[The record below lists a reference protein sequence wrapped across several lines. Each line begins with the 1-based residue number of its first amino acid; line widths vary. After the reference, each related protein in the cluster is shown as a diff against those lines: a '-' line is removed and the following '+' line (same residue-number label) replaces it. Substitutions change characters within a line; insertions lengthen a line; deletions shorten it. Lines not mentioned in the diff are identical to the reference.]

1 MQETDSHIYN
11 FLRSKLDLAVLKVHD
26 VSVVGFAES
35 LSSHTK
41 HTEELSAL
49 LLVNVWLSGYALLA
63 MVTSSLF
70 LGRMSSRETTR
81 LAERMIKFVVFKIIV
96 VRAVMTHSLLEM
108 TMWMAWLTSIA
119 YMRVFVGAAKDR
131 LEMLAAAPASTNA
144 SHARALSLLSL
155 TLLQNVAA
163 AVLLVQSL
171 GQHAPSKTLL
181 LGFDCVIIAVD
192 GAKTL
197 MRYVVHMGESGRVSL
212 TPPSFLVQLSRRIRK
227 LTQAVARPFSGTR
240 RTSPLVDQ
248 SHQRHSRSHAAGAGA
263 NGSGGGERVMDGG
276 GGWANWDGHGVLL
289 YHVELV
295 TDLGMHVLTLTHY
308 LHVWVLHGLAFQ
320 LIDAVLLL
328 DVHTVA
334 SSLNRRVTSYLAY
347 RAATDSLTNA
357 FPDVRMDDGDGE
369 NSCECTICLER
380 IQVGKRLPCS
390 HVYHLGCLRA
400 LLQQSGSS
408 NFTCPLCRFPLSMG
422 PAAAG
427 RRLNAVDRVVARATT
442 YLQDCVMWL
451 LLMFL
456 ASNAV
461 RLRVSNVVEQQRIR
475 RSHHHRDGA
484 TNLPTSRT
492 RTSNPHVEMMDES
505 LGPLELDADGG
516 DSDNDYDDSASDGDD
531 GEVEEFEEYDDGED
545 EDEGSEDPDQEE
557 SDQWEQEQ
565 PGVWRR
571 RGTRGTGV
579 RPGGA
584 PTVVGAAVVTGP
596 SAVPQQQQHG
606 VGVGSSHGR
615 TASGESLSRSA
626 QARALQAQAPGPVQ
640 PPQQQPGLFAATA
653 SRLASAASGSL
664 LGMLGALEGPNV
676 QQLRAEDLRQLQQR
690 RDRLQQQVLALERDT
705 AEQAAHEQREQDQLR
720 HAAPTLLGLHSA
732 VAAAQAAVQTT
743 TTPRLAQHDSTAPR
757 DDGHLAGTSPRHT
770 PSRPSPAPRSAH
782 PRSSHI
788 PPSPPAQAPAHT
800 RRPSASQQQQ
810 QLQLQ
815 PHLQPETSPS
825 GRAARAAGGASL
837 PAQVGRGGGGVGS
850 HDGAGPSP
858 VTQQQ
863 QQRARRGAQPPRVAL
878 QPEPSTWSG
887 GAAQVMTR
895 RVSQALSSA
904 RTHGGSSNAA
914 LAGRGDDGFEEVS
927 SAPTTAP
934 PAAAAAAAGR
944 TTGAGGRP
952 PRQPSAGSRGAG
964 AVGAGR
970 VTRRSGPP
978 A

>member
-155 TLLQNVAA
+155 TLLHNMAA
-163 AVLLVQSL
+163 AVLLVRSL
-171 GQHAPSKTLL
+171 GQHAPGKTLL
-181 LGFDCVIIAVD
+181 LGFDCVIITVD

-197 MRYVVHMGESGRVSL
+197 MRYGGPINVTL
-212 TPPSFLVQLSRRIRK
+212 I
-227 LTQAVARPFSGTR
+227 LTQRGLGEAAV
-240 RTSPLVDQ
+240 V
-248 SHQRHSRSHAAGAGA
+248 
-263 NGSGGGERVMDGG
+263 GGREMDGG

-289 YHVELV
+289 YHIELV

-347 RAATDSLTNA
+347 RAATDSLKNA

-369 NSCECTICLER
+369 DSCECTICLEK

-427 RRLNAVDRVVARATT
+427 RRLNAVDRLVARATT

-475 RSHHHRDGA
+475 RSHHHRDG
-484 TNLPTSRT
+484 TINLPTSRT

-505 LGPLELDADGG
+505 LGPLDLDADG
-516 DSDNDYDDSASDGDD
+516 DDADNDYDDSASDGDD
-531 GEVEEFEEYDDGED
+531 GDVDEFEEYDDGED
-545 EDEGSEDPDQEE
+545 EDEGSEDPDPEE

-584 PTVVGAAVVTGP
+584 GTVSGAAVVTGP

-626 QARALQAQAPGPVQ
+626 QARVLQAQAQGPVQ
-640 PPQQQPGLFAATA
+640 QQQQPGLFAATA

-690 RDRLQQQVLALERDT
+690 RDRLQEQVLALERDT

-743 TTPRLAQHDSTAPR
+743 TTPRMARHDTAPR
-757 DDGHLAGTSPRHT
+757 DEVDLAGTSSRHM
-770 PSRPSPAPRSAH
+770 PSRPSPASCSAH
-782 PRSSHI
+782 PRSSHT
-788 PPSPPAQAPAHT
+788 PPSPSSQMPAPT
-800 RRPSASQQQQ
+800 LRPSTSQQQQ
-810 QLQLQ
+810 LL
-815 PHLQPETSPS
+815 PASSPS
-825 GRAARAAGGASL
+825 HRATRAAGGASL
-837 PAQVGRGGGGVGS
+837 LAQHGGGGGGVGS

-927 SAPTTAP
+927 SAPTTA
-934 PAAAAAAAGR
+934 AAAAAGAGR
-944 TTGAGGRP
+944 ATGASGRP
-952 PRQPSAGSRGAG
+952 PRQPSAVSRGAG
-964 AVGAGR
+964 AVGARR